1 MNDYCTPLNFDL
13 PIFNTDL
20 STVDFLKLQPD
31 WADNYCQ
38 ITEADYLARN
48 YDARRAAISS
58 HFKIDH
64 EKNLTNELKQFFN
77 DHGQEIFLCEIFF
90 RYKNYS
96 SGIHSDGKV
105 PGDYSKINWI
115 FGGEDSEMN
124 WYKVKDTYIDKDTN
138 SMTPINSNSK
148 QYSPDD
154 VELVYSENVRGPAL
168 IQVGCP
174 HNIRNG
180 NYERFCVSI
189 AFKDPKLGRRP
200 TIAEAKEIF
209 KKYII

>member
-13 PIFNTDL
+13 PLFKTEL
-20 STVDFLKLQPD
+20 STIDFLKSQPI
-31 WADNYCQ
+31 WADNYCHVTKEDFLSNS
-38 ITEADYLARN
+38 IN
-48 YDARRAAISS
+48 YQRAALSS
-58 HFKIDH
+58 HFQLDW
-64 EKNLTNELKQFFN
+64 EKYLTDDIKKFFKG
-77 DHGQEIFLCEIFF
+77 HGQEIYLCEIFF

-96 SGIHSDGKV
+96 SGIHSDGKI

-124 WYKVKDTYIDKDTN
+124 WYKVKETYVDKDTN
-138 SMTPINSNSK
+138 SMTPIRSNSK
-148 QYSPDD
+148 QYTPND
-154 VELVYSENVRGPAL
+154 VELAYSENFRGPAL

-189 AFKDPKLGRRP
+189 AFKDPTLGRRP

-209 KKYII
+209 KKYIV